1 MMRYTAIHPDGRTVI
16 AEVCEDQVRVT
27 RQLRTDCSPE
37 CVEVEDKFGLEAQ
50 SIESAIEQWHG
61 EGWQVS
67 AEEIPNAEFKRAI

>member
-27 RQLRTDCSPE
+27 RQLRADCSPE

-50 SIESAIEQWHG
+50 GIESAIEQWHG

-67 AEEIPNAEFKRAI
+67 AEEMPNAEFKRAI